1 MNKQHNAFVDHAL
14 VKVAGGR
21 GGNGASHFRREKYV
35 PLGGPDGGDGGHGG
49 TVWFVADD
57 SLKTLVDFSYR
68 REYQADMGSP
78 GTGQRKSGRQGED
91 LTVRVPVGTLVLN
104 PKGELLADLKA
115 KGERFAAAKGG
126 RGGRGNIHFATS
138 TRQAPTLAEKG
149 EPGEERE
156 LVLELKLLADVGVV
170 GLPNAGKSTLLAA
183 VSAARPKI
191 ANYPFTTLTPNL
203 GRVRLEEGESFVL
216 VDIPGLI
223 AGAADGA
230 GLGHEFLRH
239 VERNR
244 LLIHLIDVGSP
255 EADPKEAYKTINLEL
270 RLYDPKL
277 LQRPQIVA
285 LNKVDLIE
293 DPKTLEPLVKWFKKA
308 GHDVFLISAA
318 TRQGVWELARA
329 AHARLRT
336 LPVPEFKALPPA
348 KPAADAPRFT
358 LTDLGAGHW
367 RVTGREVEKW
377 VAMTDFT
384 NQEAVDKL
392 RNIFDR
398 IGLTE
403 EFKRRGLKNGQSVAV
418 GKEEFLY
425 QEDDELL

>member
-14 VKVAGGR
+14 IKVAGGR
-21 GGNGASHFRREKYV
+21 GGNGASHFRREKFV

-49 TVWFVADD
+49 SVLLVADD

-68 REYQADMGSP
+68 REYQAAHGSP
-78 GTGQRKSGRQGED
+78 GTGQRRSGKQGAD

-104 PKGELLADLKA
+104 AKGELLADLKA
-115 KGERFAAAKGG
+115 KGERFVAAKGG

-138 TRQAPTLAEKG
+138 THQAPTLAEKG

-170 GLPNAGKSTLLAA
+170 GLPNAGKSTLLSA

-191 ANYPFTTLTPNL
+191 ADYPFTTLTPNL

-239 VERNR
+239 VERTR
-244 LLIHLIDVGSP
+244 LLVHLIDVGSP
-255 EADPKEAYKTINLEL
+255 EADPRQAFRTVNLEL

-277 LQRPQIVA
+277 LQRPQIIA

-293 DPKTLEPLVKWFKKA
+293 DPKTLDPLVRSFRKD
-308 GHDVFLISAA
+308 GHEVFLVSAA
-318 TRQGVWELARA
+318 TRRGVWELVRA
-329 AHARLRT
+329 AHARLRN

-348 KPAADAPRFT
+348 PPAPDAPRFK
-358 LTDLGAGHW
+358 LMSLEPGRW
-367 RVTGREVEKW
+367 QVTGREVEKW
-377 VAMTDFT
+377 VAMTDFE
-384 NQEAVDKL
+384 NEEAVDKL

-398 IGLTE
+398 LGLSE
-403 EFKRRGLKNGQSVAV
+403 EFRRQGLKNGETVVV

-425 QEDDELL
+425 QEDEQLL